1 MQRIATHLPLKKGIL
16 LLLLS
21 LSTLL
26 SSGQHELVDSIKTAL
41 KTPEPKFIFGFHNRN
56 TFIQSNRT
64 KLYGIIGGLDF
75 NEKLKLTVGIY
86 GFGRANQSI
95 LVNNA
100 DFSQDSVYRFINT
113 NNTSLGVEYD
123 YYHHNRL
130 SLSVPIQIGIG
141 KVEYR
146 YTTTDKTTEIR
157 TEKYRIVPIELGT
170 NAHYELIPWAGLK
183 CGVGYRLAIG
193 PKESRR
199 LASPYYNLGLSI
211 LVGEI
216 YKDLSA
222 KLKK

>member
-64 KLYGIIGGLDF
+64 KLYGIIGGLDY

-146 YTTTDKTTEIR
+146 YTATDKTTEIR
-157 TEKYRIVPIELGT
+157 TEKYRIVPIEIGT
-170 NAHYELIPWAGLK
+170 NAYYELIPWVGLK
-183 CGVGYRLAIG
+183 CGVGYRLAVG

-216 YKDLSA
+216 YKDL
-222 KLKK
+222 KEKIED

>member
-170 NAHYELIPWAGLK
+170 NAYYELIPWAGLK

>member
-64 KLYGIIGGLDF
+64 KLYGIIGGLDY

-146 YTTTDKTTEIR
+146 YTATDKTTEIR
-157 TEKYRIVPIELGT
+157 TEKYRIVPIEIGT
-170 NAHYELIPWAGLK
+170 NAYYELIPWVGLK
-183 CGVGYRLAIG
+183 CGVGYRLAVG

-211 LVGEI
+211 LFGEI
-216 YKDLSA
+216 YKDL
-222 KLKK
+222 KEKIED

>member
-41 KTPEPKFIFGFHNRN
+41 KIPEPKFIFGFHNRN

-64 KLYGIIGGLDF
+64 KLYGIIGGLDY

-146 YTTTDKTTEIR
+146 YTATDKTTEIR
-157 TEKYRIVPIELGT
+157 TEKYRIVPIEIGT
-170 NAHYELIPWAGLK
+170 NAYYELIPWVGLK
-183 CGVGYRLAIG
+183 CGVGYRLAVG